1 MSDPS
6 EILRAPRFSPG
17 QRVIIPRA
25 KPPLEAGK
33 VYRIG
38 RLLPTEGG
46 GRTQYRIKSESDAFE
61 RVADEAALEIA
72 DG

>member
-1 MSDPS
+1 
-6 EILRAPRFSPG
+6 
-17 QRVIIPRA
+17 VIIPRA

-46 GRTQYRIKSESDAFE
+46 SRTQYRIKSDSDAFE